1 MRFIVAVGW
10 AIYPAGYFFGY
21 LRGSVSDELPSLV
34 NFQVLR
40 SIAETKAW
48 TLIPSN
54 HLQFYDLCI
63 TNLWEC
69 Y

>member
-1 MRFIVAVGW
+1 MRFIVTVGR
-10 AIYPAGYFFGY
+10 AMYPAGYFFG
-21 LRGSVSDELPSLV
+21 DELPSWAD
-34 NFQVLR
+34 FQVLR

-48 TLIPSN
+48 TQIPSN